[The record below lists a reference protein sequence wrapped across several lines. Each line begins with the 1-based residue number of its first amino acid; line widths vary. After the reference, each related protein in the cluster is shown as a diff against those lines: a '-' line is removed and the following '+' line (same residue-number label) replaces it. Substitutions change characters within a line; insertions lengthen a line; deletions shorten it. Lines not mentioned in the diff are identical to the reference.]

1 MHPTTTA
8 HPGASDEAFGAL
20 VLPAA
25 RCLTKEQ
32 AAAYLGIGVTLLEG
46 LGVPV
51 VKFGRRSVYD
61 RFDLDAW
68 LDQYKHRG
76 RAGKESGT
84 QWPVK
89 EDSIGGGIP
98 ATGGSTLYYRTAD
111 AYAKALGLKTERKQK
126 PSSPG

>member
-8 HPGASDEAFGAL
+8 HPGASDEAAGAL
-20 VLPAA
+20 LLPAA

-76 RAGKESGT
+76 RAGKDSGSK
-84 QWPVK
+84 WPVK
-89 EDSIGGGIP
+89 KDSIGVGIP
-98 ATGGSTLYYRTAD
+98 RSGGSMLQHRTAD
-111 AYAKALGLKTERKQK
+111 AYAKALGLATGKKQK
-126 PSSPG
+126 P

>member
-8 HPGASDEAFGAL
+8 HPGASDEASGAL

-76 RAGKESGT
+76 RAGKDSGSK
-84 QWPVK
+84 WPVK
-89 EDSIGGGIP
+89 EDSTSAGIR
-98 ATGGSTLYYRTAD
+98 ASGGSKLFYRTAD
-111 AYAKALGLKTERKQK
+111 AYTKALGLSTGKKQR
-126 PSSPG
+126 P